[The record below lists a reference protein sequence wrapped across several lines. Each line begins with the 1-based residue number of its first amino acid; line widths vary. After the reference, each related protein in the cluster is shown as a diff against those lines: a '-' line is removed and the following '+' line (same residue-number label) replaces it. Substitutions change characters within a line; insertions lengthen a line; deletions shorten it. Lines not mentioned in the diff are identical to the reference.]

1 MEFINQLNQFNP
13 FKQKTDEEK
22 QAELQQQQ
30 QSPPQEG
37 FFSKLSQMS
46 PFKGGKKRKPTK
58 KRKPI
63 KKKTK
68 RKS

>member
-13 FKQKTDEEK
+13 FKQKTNEEK
-22 QAELQQQQ
+22 QAELQQ
-30 QSPPQEG
+30 SPPQESI
-37 FFSKLSQMS
+37 FSKLSQMN

>member
-1 MEFINQLNQFNP
+1 MEFINQFNP
-13 FKQKTDEEK
+13 FKPKTDEEK
-22 QAELQQQQ
+22 QAELQQ

-37 FFSKLSQMS
+37 FFSKLSQMI